1 MVVLG
6 VIAFYFESDSLAGF
20 VGEDEVFV
28 DEVLIL
34 SIAEVVKFD
43 KLVDRSSWL
52 SWEGAYRNDLESL
65 SRLLYLRRMGDMDR
79 LSARVLL
86 RSK

>member
-1 MVVLG
+1 M
-6 VIAFYFESDSLAGF
+6 I
-20 VGEDEVFV
+20 
-28 DEVLIL
+28 
-34 SIAEVVKFD
+34 
-43 KLVDRSSWL
+43 LVDRSSWL